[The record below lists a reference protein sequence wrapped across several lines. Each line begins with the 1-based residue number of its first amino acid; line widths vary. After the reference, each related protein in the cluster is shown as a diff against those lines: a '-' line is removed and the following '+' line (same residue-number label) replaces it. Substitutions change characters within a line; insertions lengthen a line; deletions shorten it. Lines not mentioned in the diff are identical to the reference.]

1 VVDDRQI
8 CRSRSGPI
16 VAMRDGDKSTSSVL
30 APTRIGVDL
39 SSTIPERSKPDFFPA
54 GSPPSI
60 PHTYC
65 CGTVNGVHSV
75 AVRGTIIM
83 NTHVTPDFK
92 SRIKIYAGKLV
103 DYSWDASLVIT
114 FLFGFMVLAMLMFA
128 LAINYKLISPP
139 PLLCHYMVGGL
150 HIEEFCK

>member
-1 VVDDRQI
+1 
-8 CRSRSGPI
+8 
-16 VAMRDGDKSTSSVL
+16 MRDGDKSTSCVL
-30 APTRIGVDL
+30 APTLIGVDL
-39 SSTIPERSKPDFFPA
+39 SSTIPERSKLDFSRWAAPA
-54 GSPPSI
+54 SV

-65 CGTVNGVHSV
+65 CDTVNGVHSV